1 MRRTISCGTSYSAPP
16 GGNQALPASARH
28 QRLKTN
34 CGHSD
39 FPGLFRLSLPEP
51 DTLFGHHR
59 TTLLSGTTRKLSM
72 IHPNFQAAGGVS
84 SLITVIIE
92 EHLGPPAGLTSVLQ
106 GFHVRRARCGM
117 CLAARSEAPRS
128 SFLGHGCGG
137 VRRCFRNGG
146 LGETWNRAVIFRG
159 RGGSGC
165 SPSAFP
171 DRSSLLVFSAVA
183 EPLCS
188 RPRSLVLLRE

>member
-1 MRRTISCGTSYSAPP
+1 MRRAISCGTSYSAPP

-137 VRRCFRNGG
+137 VRRCF
-146 LGETWNRAVIFRG
+146 WG
-159 RGGSGC
+159 RQEWGSGGNLEPGRDFPGPGGFRVSPQSVPNC
-165 SPSAFP
+165 SPPLVCAEWSRRDP
-171 DRSSLLVFSAVA
+171 D
-183 EPLCS
+183 
-188 RPRSLVLLRE
+188 LVLLSC